1 MARCRSRESSREA
14 DKTILAAAD
23 GLLRARD
30 EAIDDLRHSIAR
42 SRSIWAVIA
51 DANRY
56 FAGEEPWAH
65 KKTNPERMETILYV
79 TAEVLRQIAIL
90 VQPVMPGSAAR
101 LLDQL
106 GVPQDARDF
115 AQLGPKGRLKPGT
128 ELPPP
133 QARVPAPCRSRQRG
147 RGVVSARC

>member
-1 MARCRSRESSREA
+1 
-14 DKTILAAAD
+14 
-23 GLLRARD
+23 
-30 EAIDDLRHSIAR
+30 
-42 SRSIWAVIA
+42 VIA

-65 KKTNPERMETILYV
+65 KKTNPKRMETILYV

-90 VQPVMPGSAAR
+90 VQPVMPGSAAK

-115 AQLGPKGRLKPGT
+115 AQLGPVGRLKPGT
-128 ELPPP
+128 KLPP
-133 QARVPAPCRSRQRG
+133 AASGVPAPRRGRQRG
-147 RGVVSARC
+147 RGVVRRKPSGRAA

>member
-1 MARCRSRESSREA
+1 M
-14 DKTILAAAD
+14 
-23 GLLRARD
+23 RAST
-30 EAIDDLRHSIAR
+30 EAIDDFAIHRALEIV
-42 SRSIWAVIA
+42 WAVIA

-90 VQPVMPGSAAR
+90 VQPVMPGSAGQ

-115 AQLGPKGRLKPGT
+115 AALGPAGRLKPGR

-133 QARVPAPCRSRQRG
+133 QAVFPRHVEPDSEAAACLMTPVASG
-147 RGVVSARC
+147 RAA